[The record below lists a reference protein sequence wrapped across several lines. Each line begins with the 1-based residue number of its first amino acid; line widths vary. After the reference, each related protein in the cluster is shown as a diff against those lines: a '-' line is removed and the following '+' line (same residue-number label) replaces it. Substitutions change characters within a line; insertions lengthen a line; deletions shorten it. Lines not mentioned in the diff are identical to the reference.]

1 MELSHYL
8 CACIISDAI
17 IERVP
22 GLKDVE
28 EPLTLTKLSK
38 DRGIGVSTG
47 KVSIGYNDMSAS
59 EVMRHFL
66 PEGCEIPG
74 SFEGVGHIAHLNLRD
89 ELLPFKYLIG
99 QVIIDKNPSIKTV
112 VNKIGTITSEYRVF
126 DMEVLA
132 GEDTTVTEVKQHGYK
147 FQLDFRKVYWNSRL
161 EAEHKRLVEKW
172 FQPGD
177 VVLDAMA
184 GIGPFAIPAAKKG
197 CTVYANDLNPDSYK
211 WLVQNAKINKTDILC
226 YNLDARE
233 FLVSS
238 IKGHLESSTNG
249 QKVPTFNHIVMNL
262 PATAVEFLDCLKF
275 KFDRSRWDEVEMPLI
290 HVYSFLIA
298 AENLSG
304 KLDS

>member
-1 MELSHYL
+1 MF
-8 CACIISDAI
+8 ISDSVIQSVA
-17 IERVP
+17 E
-22 GLKDVE
+22 LQDAS
-28 EPLTLTKLSK
+28 EPLTLKKISE
-38 DRGIGVSTG
+38 DHGIGVSTG
-47 KVSIGYNDMSAS
+47 KVTIGYDDMSAS
-59 EVMRHFL
+59 EVMRYFL

-99 QVIIDKNPSIKTV
+99 QVIIDKNPNIRTV
-112 VNKIGTITSEYRVF
+112 VNKVGTITSEYRVF
-126 DMEVLA
+126 DMEILA
-132 GEDTTVTEVKQHGYK
+132 GEDTTVTEVKQHGYRFK
-147 FQLDFRKVYWNSRL
+147 LDFRKVYWNSRL

-172 FQPGD
+172 FRPGD

-211 WLVQNAKINKTDILC
+211 WLVQNTKLNKTDIFC

-238 IKGHLESSTNG
+238 IKGHLESSTG
-249 QKVPTFNHIVMNL
+249 GEKVPKFNHIVMNL
-262 PATAVEFLDCLKF
+262 PATAVEFLDCLKS
-275 KFDRSRWDEVEMPLI
+275 KFDRSTWDEVEMPLI

-304 KLDS
+304 KLRS